1 MNNST
6 FTKQKVRPSY
16 LDKSNFQYTYISQ
29 YAFEYLEYKMS
40 LTLNNLEKR
49 NERNLW
55 NANADPLYHFIENC
69 IIEVE
74 DSKKTKRETY
84 KFYEQWCWDNGI
96 KPLGKGQFGKEFGI
110 DFEDLRDGRWYWLD
124 IDFKVPTQETLN
136 EVDEQ

>member
-55 NANADPLYHFIENC
+55 TDSLSSKTRHLH
-69 IIEVE
+69 EVFL
-74 DSKKTKRETY
+74 T
-84 KFYEQWCWDNGI
+84 
-96 KPLGKGQFGKEFGI
+96 
-110 DFEDLRDGRWYWLD
+110 
-124 IDFKVPTQETLN
+124 
-136 EVDEQ
+136 